1 MTTPRTPQ
9 VDRSVFRT
17 LAAISTAM
25 VIVILFIFTV
35 FFAIT
40 VHPGFGDS
48 DLNRRLRELHFVLL
62 WPTLLLITGAV
73 VTAHVFVLRLLRPLR
88 ELAHGVTRLTGGDL
102 DVVIS
107 AGTRDE
113 FATLTSGFNQ
123 MVARVR
129 EMIGARD
136 QLLLDVSHELRS
148 PITRMKVA
156 LELLPGSEA
165 RSRMAL
171 DVREMEAMVTE
182 LLELERLRD
191 GRSIQRETF
200 DLALLVRNLAASFA
214 GRTPAVQ
221 LRTGGERVDVHA
233 DARMIGIVLRNL
245 IDNAVTHSLADSGP
259 VVVEVT
265 GQNATAIVSVRDDG
279 PGIPESE
286 AANIFEPFY
295 RIDRSRSR
303 RTGGYGLG
311 LSICK
316 RVIDA
321 HDGRIDV
328 TARSPRGTTFVVTLN
343 RQR

>member
-1 MTTPRTPQ
+1 MTPPRHPP
-9 VDRSVFRT
+9 VDRSVFRRLALISTVMVLVILTIFTTFFAVTVRPPFDDPELNQRLQRLHGIAVLPT
-17 LAAISTAM
+17 LA
-25 VIVILFIFTV
+25 
-35 FFAIT
+35 
-40 VHPGFGDS
+40 
-48 DLNRRLRELHFVLL
+48 
-62 WPTLLLITGAV
+62 LITAV
-73 VTAHVFVLRLLRPLR
+73 VVVAHVFVLRLLRPLR

-107 AGTRDE
+107 GGTRDE
-113 FATLTSGFNQ
+113 FATLTTGFNQ

-156 LELLPGSEA
+156 LELLPESDA
-165 RSRMAL
+165 RTRMAL

-191 GRSIQRETF
+191 GRSIQRDTF
-200 DLALLVRNLAASFA
+200 DLGLLVRNLAVSFA
-214 GRTPAVQ
+214 GRTPEVQ
-221 LRTGGERVDVHA
+221 LRTDGERLDVHA

-245 IDNAVTHSLADSGP
+245 IDNAVTHSLPDSGP

-265 GQNATAIVSVRDDG
+265 GAGATAIVSVRDDG

-286 AANIFEPFY
+286 AAHIFEPFY

-328 TARSPRGTTFVVTLN
+328 TPRSPRGTTFVVTLN
-343 RQR
+343 RER